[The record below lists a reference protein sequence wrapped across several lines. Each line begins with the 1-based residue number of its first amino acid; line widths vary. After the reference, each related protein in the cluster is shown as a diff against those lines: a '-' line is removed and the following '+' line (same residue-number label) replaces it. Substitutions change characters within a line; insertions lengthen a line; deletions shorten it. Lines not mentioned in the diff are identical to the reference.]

1 MKQSSNPSS
10 QSRPTP
16 VAFVGID
23 WADQQH
29 AVCLSPA
36 DSLTPEQFNLPH
48 TPEAIAEFVARLRT
62 RFGGQPVAIG
72 LEQARG
78 ALLYALMGYDFIVL
92 YPINPASSKRYRD
105 AFAPSGAKDDP
116 VDAYLIWQLL
126 VKHRDQLRPLPPQDS
141 TSRQL
146 AYLCEH
152 RRDLVNQ
159 RTRVVQQLR
168 AALKTYFPQ
177 ALDWTGEDLATIM
190 AIEFLLR
197 WPSLEPLQK
206 ARPNTVRAFYYAHHC
221 RRPDLVQQRLLQIKT
236 AQPLTT
242 DAAVIAAHSL
252 RVQSLAKQLRPLLD
266 SVATYDRQIQELFA
280 SHPDAELF
288 ASFPGAGECLA
299 PRLAAAFGT
308 NRDRFPEPES
318 LQRWSGVAPVT
329 RRSGKF
335 KKVYR
340 RYACAKF
347 LLQTFHEFARCSIKG
362 CDWARCYYQLQRA
375 KGKGHHASVRALAF
389 KWIRI
394 LWRCWRDRRR
404 YDDAI
409 YTAALRRSAS
419 PLAKLLPSIENGYEK
434 NPC

>member
-1 MKQSSNPSS
+1 MTQSPNPSLR
-10 QSRPTP
+10 SRPTP

-62 RFGGQPVAIG
+62 RFGGQPVAIA

-78 ALLYALMGYDFIVL
+78 ALLYALMGYDFILL
-92 YPINPASSKRYRD
+92 YPINPATSKRYRD

-116 VDAYLIWQLL
+116 VDAHLIWQLL
-126 VKHRDQLRPLPPQDS
+126 VKHRDQLRPWQPEDA

-146 AYLCEH
+146 AFLCEH
-152 RRDLVNQ
+152 RRDLVSQ
-159 RTRVVQQLR
+159 RTRLVQQLQ

-177 ALDWTGEDLATIM
+177 ALDWTGEDLASVM
-190 AIEFLLR
+190 ATDFLLR
-197 WPSLEPLQK
+197 WPSLEQLQK
-206 ARPNTVRAFYYAHHC
+206 AHPNTLRAFYYAHHC
-221 RRPDLVQQRLLQIKT
+221 RRPDLVQQRLRQIKT

-252 RVQSLAKQLRPLLD
+252 RVQCLARQLRLLLG
-266 SVATYDRQIQELFA
+266 SIATYDRQIEALFA
-280 SHPDAELF
+280 SHPDAALF
-288 ASFPGAGECLA
+288 ASFPGAGDCLA

-308 NRDRFPEPES
+308 HRDRFPEADSME
-318 LQRWSGVAPVT
+318 RWSGVAPVT
-329 RRSGKF
+329 RRSGKLQT
-335 KKVYR
+335 VHR
-340 RYACAKF
+340 RHACAKF
-347 LLQTFHEFARCSIKG
+347 VLQTFHEFARCSIKF
-362 CDWARCYYQLQRA
+362 CDWACRYYELQRA

-394 LWRCWRDRRR
+394 LWRCWRDHRC

-409 YTAALRRSAS
+409 YTAALRRSGS
-419 PLAKLLPSIENGYEK
+419 PLAKLLSPSCEQS
-434 NPC
+434 

>member
-1 MKQSSNPSS
+1 MTQSSNPSP
-10 QSRPTP
+10 QSWPTP

-36 DSLTPEQFNLPH
+36 DSLMPEQFNLPH

-62 RFGGQPVAIG
+62 RFGGQPVAIA

-78 ALLYALMGYDFIVL
+78 ALLYALMGHEFILL
-92 YPINPASSKRYRD
+92 YPINPATSKRYRD

-116 VDAYLIWQLL
+116 VDAHLIWQLL
-126 VKHRDQLRPLPPQDS
+126 VKHRDQLRPWQPEDA

-146 AYLCEH
+146 ALLCEH

-159 RTRVVQQLR
+159 RSRLLQQLR

-177 ALDWTGEDLATIM
+177 TLDWTGQDLASVM
-190 AIEFLLR
+190 AIDLLIR
-197 WPSLEPLQK
+197 WPSLEQLQK
-206 ARPNTVRAFYYAHHC
+206 ARPNTVRAFYYAHRC
-221 RRPDLVQQRLLQIKT
+221 RRPDLVQQRLSQIKT

-252 RVQSLAKQLRPLLD
+252 RVQSLAKQLRPLRD
-266 SVATYDRQIQELFA
+266 SIATYDRQIETLFA
-280 SHPDAELF
+280 NHPDAALF
-288 ASFPGAGECLA
+288 ASFPGAGDCLA

-308 NRDRFPEPES
+308 HRDRFPEPDSME
-318 LQRWSGVAPVT
+318 RWSGVAPVT

-335 KKVYR
+335 QTVHR

-347 LLQTFHEFARCSIKG
+347 LLQTFHEFARCSTKC
-362 CDWARCYYQLQRA
+362 CDWARRYYEQQRA
-375 KGKGHHASVRALAF
+375 KGKRHHASVRALAF

-394 LWRCWRDRRR
+394 LWRCWRDRRP

-409 YTAALRRSAS
+409 YTAALRRSGS
-419 PLAKLLPSIENGYEK
+419 PLAKLLSPACEQ
-434 NPC
+434 P